1 MMLVMTLLLA
11 FIPLLGIVWIVVY
24 GSITTVDGLFMSLIL
39 LAMSSILGMNAVFEL
54 RKKMTG
60 TSGTSRGTKVFGSP
74 RTTSSGLM
82 QRGRVESV
90 VFYESNVGEPNK
102 SIVTL
107 ANGSG
112 LPQLM
117 VFEGDMRNALPAGQK
132 VEITFRRQDG
142 HNVLVNVTYP

>member
-1 MMLVMTLLLA
+1 MMLVMSLLLA

-60 TSGTSRGTKVFGSP
+60 TSTRTKVFGSP
-74 RTTSSGLM
+74 SATSSGLM

-107 ANGSG
+107 ANGSIS
-112 LPQLM
+112 PHLM
-117 VFEGDMRNALPAGQK
+117 VFEGDMRNALPVGQK
-132 VEITFRRQDG
+132 VEVTFRRQDG
-142 HNVLVNVTYP
+142 HNVLVNVDYP

>member
-1 MMLVMTLLLA
+1 
-11 FIPLLGIVWIVVY
+11 
-24 GSITTVDGLFMSLIL
+24 
-39 LAMSSILGMNAVFEL
+39 
-54 RKKMTG
+54 
-60 TSGTSRGTKVFGSP
+60 
-74 RTTSSGLM
+74 M

-107 ANGSG
+107 ANGSIS
-112 LPQLM
+112 PHLM

-142 HNVLVNVTYP
+142 HNVLVNVNYP